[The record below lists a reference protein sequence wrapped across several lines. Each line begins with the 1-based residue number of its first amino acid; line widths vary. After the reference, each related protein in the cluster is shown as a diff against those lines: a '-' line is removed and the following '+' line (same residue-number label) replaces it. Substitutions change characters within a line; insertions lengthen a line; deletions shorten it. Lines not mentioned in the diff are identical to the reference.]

1 MAVINAMRQKISR
14 GQMIC
19 LLAAA
24 LYVVL
29 FFALQV
35 RLYQGLHLGIR
46 DLGLWNQGA
55 HNVVREHSFA
65 VTIDWNGPHL
75 FTAHFKP
82 FFFLT
87 LPFYLLSPS
96 SYSYLLFFLQALA
109 GGVGALAVFLIAQ
122 DRLKSEWAAT
132 CFGLSYLLYPPLQG
146 AIFNQYIFGF
156 HSENLFPPLCLL
168 ALYFLWKDRPR
179 WFALFFL
186 LSLMTQESYAV
197 VWGCLAVYLFL
208 FQPQRRKFSVA
219 IFFASVVWFLVSTRV
234 LLPAFR
240 RGVSPHY
247 FSALDHVSNIFKR
260 PDLYLLLIRPFIDYL
275 LYLLMPLLFLPLVD
289 PFLFATAV
297 PTLLVN
303 LFALTVG
310 YFLPTDRNSWHVS
323 PLMPLLFLSA
333 IWGIDNLRQLGA
345 RLLSAR
351 KSAQVH
357 VETERPNA
365 SAKSV
370 RSLPL
375 TVLPFLLLIATT
387 LATFWIGPLPFSR
400 ALEPHQYEL
409 SRAKTESL
417 RQIKALLPAEA
428 SLCAE
433 FFIGS
438 HFTQRTI
445 LYIYPDRW
453 REVDY
458 VLVDSTPWMW
468 WSDEMAKILTLL
480 QNSPDHELLYAEND
494 VYLLRKLAEPPMQN
508 VLGADFGGV
517 VRLLGYSLERD
528 KVEAG
533 DTLPL
538 VLYWQAQAEMQTSYT
553 VFIHL
558 VDEEGRMVGQG
569 DRLPAGGTYLTT
581 EWPVGERVIDRQQVQ
596 VKADAPPGRRYLE
609 IGLYDW
615 TTGERLPVLDEN
627 GQPQD
632 TRVTLGPVWVEG

>member
-1 MAVINAMRQKISR
+1 MAVIKAMRQKISR

-29 FFALQV
+29 FLALQV
-35 RLYQGLHLGIR
+35 RLYQGLHMGIR

-87 LPFYLLSPS
+87 LPFYLLSPA

-109 GGVGALAVFLIAQ
+109 GGVGALAVFLIAR
-122 DRLKSEWAAT
+122 DRLKSEWAAA

-146 AIFNQYIFGF
+146 ALLNQYIFGF

-179 WFALFFL
+179 WFAVFFL

-197 VWGCLAVYLFL
+197 VWGCLALYLFL
-208 FQPQRRKFSVA
+208 FQPQRRKLSAA
-219 IFFASVVWFLVSTRV
+219 IFLISAVWFLVSTRV

-240 RGVSPHY
+240 QGSSPHY
-247 FSALDHVSNIFKR
+247 FPALNHVINIFRK
-260 PDLYLLLIRPFIDYL
+260 PELYSLLIKPFIDYL
-275 LYLLMPLLFLPLVD
+275 LYLLIPVLFLPLAD
-289 PFLFATAV
+289 PFLFAAAV

-333 IWGIDNLRQLGA
+333 IWGVDNLRRLGS
-345 RLLSAR
+345 LGL
-351 KSAQVH
+351 KSQA
-357 VETERPNA
+357 E
-365 SAKSV
+365 S
-370 RSLPL
+370 RSKLKPATL
-375 TVLPFLLLIATT
+375 TVLPLLLLIATA

-409 SRAKTESL
+409 NRAKTASL
-417 RQIKALLPAEA
+417 PQLKALLPAEA

-468 WSDEMAKILTLL
+468 WSDEMANTLNLL
-480 QNSPDHELLYAEND
+480 QNSPDHELLYDDND
-494 VYLLRKLAEPPMQN
+494 LYLFRKRAEPPLQN
-508 VLGADFGGV
+508 ALEADFGGLV
-517 VRLLGYSLERD
+517 HLLGYSLEKD
-528 KVEAG
+528 KVKAG
-533 DTLPL
+533 DPLPL

-558 VDEEGRMVGQG
+558 IDEEGQMVGQG

-581 EWPVGERVIDRQQVQ
+581 EWPVGARVVDRQKVE
-596 VKADAPPGRRYLE
+596 VKAEAPAGRYYLK

-615 TTGERLPVLDEN
+615 ATGERLAVLDEN

-632 TRVTLGPVWVEG
+632 TQVILGPVWVE